1 MDPPAGSKERL
12 AHLGGEEG
20 LLLLDAFPSADE
32 ILLWAESGIWPWGLG
47 IQHKKGAPFA
57 SEISSQAQ
65 LPRAQARQLYE
76 LRSRIIPA

>member
-20 LLLLDAFPSADE
+20 LLLLDKFPSADE
-32 ILLWAESGIWPWGLG
+32 ILLRAESSMGPWGLG

-57 SEISSQAQ
+57 CEILVQPSTTAQSSSATT
-65 LPRAQARQLYE
+65 L
-76 LRSRIIPA
+76 